1 MKGILLTS
9 HGLLAD
15 GMLDTV
21 KIFSGSPEQID
32 SLCLLPEEDMLQF
45 LERLKSKI
53 EKLDKGDGVVI
64 FCDLLFGTPCNC
76 SARLLA
82 DEQYSNRIEVITGMN
97 LSMVLEFVCSRET
110 GIGCYNLIKA
120 GQDGIVDFNQLY
132 KLSTQSN

>member
-9 HGLLAD
+9 HGLLAE

-32 SLCLLPEEDMLQF
+32 SLCLLPEEDMLEF
-45 LERLKSKI
+45 LESLKSKI

-76 SARLLA
+76 NARLLA
-82 DEQYSNRIEVITGMN
+82 DEQYSNRIKVITGMN
-97 LSMVLEFVCSRET
+97 LSMVLELVSSRET
-110 GIGCYNLIKA
+110 GMDYDSLIKI
-120 GQDGIVDFNQLY
+120 GQDGIVNFNQLY
-132 KLSTQSN
+132 KLRAQSN